1 MGLQDLDPHYYSI
14 SQNVFFKKLQQSQPN
29 LKQNIKRAV
38 YMPDGRGFV
47 SADLRGFGLWSDE
60 QQSLRYFN

>member
-1 MGLQDLDPHYYSI
+1 M
-14 SQNVFFKKLQQSQPN
+14 
-29 LKQNIKRAV
+29 A
-38 YMPDGRGFV
+38 DGRGFV